1 MGAGRSRAG
10 RKATVRW
17 RASGASRV
25 TRWQTY
31 LNGRRVRTVSHKAPR
46 IARRYVGRPGS
57 YRWKVVGRDR
67 QGRTVVSASRAF
79 RVVR

>member
-1 MGAGRSRAG
+1 
-10 RKATVRW
+10 
-17 RASGASRV
+17 
-25 TRWQTY
+25 
-31 LNGRRVRTVSHKAPR
+31 VSHKAPR

-79 RVVR
+79 RVIP